1 MTEKQSVREREGEMS
16 AERVRDEQIYS
27 IKVERK
33 RDGQSEGREVKSV
46 KCVGIVVSGRGVH
59 SSSSLWISKG
69 DSEGVTAWR
78 VLSGLWITQRARE
91 HHPRM

>member
-33 RDGQSEGREVKSV
+33 RDGQSGGREVKSV
-46 KCVGIVVSGRGVH
+46 KCVGIVVS
-59 SSSSLWISKG
+59 
-69 DSEGVTAWR
+69 E
-78 VLSGLWITQRARE
+78 RE
-91 HHPRM
+91 CIHHPLCGFRRVTLKE

>member
-1 MTEKQSVREREGEMS
+1 MRVER
-16 AERVRDEQIYS
+16 ERVRDEQIYS

-33 RDGQSEGREVKSV
+33 RDGQSWGREVESV
-46 KCVGIVVSGRGVH
+46 KCVGIVVSEQGVH

-78 VLSGLWITQRARE
+78 VLSGLWIAQRARE